1 MAESAES
8 SILYNRYIPPTEN
21 QQALKADIFQ
31 KKYELFLAIKEKALP
46 LQPQNK
52 NSALRK

>member
-1 MAESAES
+1 M
-8 SILYNRYIPPTEN
+8 PTTD
-21 QQALKADIFQ
+21 KKKGMKTDIFA
-31 KKYELFLAIKEKALP
+31 KKCELFLAIKEKALP